1 MTRAMVPVRRVS
13 RAIERYDGGA
23 MDLGGWNIAAIV
35 IGVLVALLVAVNA
48 KDVARYVK
56 ISSM

>member
-1 MTRAMVPVRRVS
+1 MTREMVPVRRVR

-23 MDLGGWNIAAIV
+23 ADLGGWNIAAIV